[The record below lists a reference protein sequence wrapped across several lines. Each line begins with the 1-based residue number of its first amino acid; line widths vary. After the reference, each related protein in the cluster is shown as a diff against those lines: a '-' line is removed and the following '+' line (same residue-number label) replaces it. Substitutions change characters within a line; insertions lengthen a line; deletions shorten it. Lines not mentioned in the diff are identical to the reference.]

1 MRAQL
6 CEFCFLFSPPLA
18 SKGLM
23 CETPEKTKW
32 QVSDG
37 RAQSLN

>member
-6 CEFCFLFSPPLA
+6 CEFCFLFSPPMA

-23 CETPEKTKW
+23 CETPKTKW